1 MKPKVTIGIIG
12 AMDSE
17 TEALYSLLSNAES
30 VRIADL
36 DFYSGEASG
45 KKMVVVKSGIGK
57 VNAARCTQILID
69 NFHPD
74 YIINSG
80 IAGGIDASLS
90 VGDIIIG
97 EELVQHDF
105 DVTAFG
111 HSKGYLCT
119 GERDDVPTV
128 FRSDKKLVYLLES
141 SAKEAGGSGKV
152 RTGRI
157 ASGDIFVAD
166 RTLKESISHEFKA
179 AAAEMEG
186 AAIAQTAAY
195 ADIPFV
201 VLRVI
206 SDQADGEAAESFET
220 FEKQTAELSS
230 AVIQNL
236 INSL

>member
-1 MKPKVTIGIIG
+1 
-12 AMDSE
+12 
-17 TEALYSLLSNAES
+17 
-30 VRIADL
+30 
-36 DFYSGEASG
+36 
-45 KKMVVVKSGIGK
+45 MVVVKSGIGK
-57 VNAARCTQILID
+57 VNVARCTQILID

-111 HSKGYLCT
+111 HAKGYLCT

-166 RTLKESISHEFKA
+166 RTLKESISHKFKA
-179 AAAEMEG
+179 AATEMEG

>member
-1 MKPKVTIGIIG
+1 
-12 AMDSE
+12 
-17 TEALYSLLSNAES
+17 
-30 VRIADL
+30 
-36 DFYSGEASG
+36 
-45 KKMVVVKSGIGK
+45 MVVVKSGIGK

-111 HSKGYLCT
+111 HAKGYLCT